1 MPFKNSISG
10 QVFVGLLILAGSWF
24 YLALFWTEVYVH
36 GGNQL
41 HSYTQTQLHFR
52 PSKHPPPLQL
62 HEMIPTQSPV
72 LDNLGSFPGP
82 LSSRCSLTSTFCQRR
97 HLLTVLT
104 PPISSTALG
113 RSICVCVC
121 LYRMEEAR
129 KGLFP
134 IFRYLT
140 AAIWLTTSRGESR
153 SGIRNNFNLGKAHP
167 FMFLVSDILTEN

>member
-1 MPFKNSISG
+1 
-10 QVFVGLLILAGSWF
+10 
-24 YLALFWTEVYVH
+24 
-36 GGNQL
+36 
-41 HSYTQTQLHFR
+41 
-52 PSKHPPPLQL
+52 
-62 HEMIPTQSPV
+62 MIPTQSPV

-140 AAIWLTTSRGESR
+140 AAIWLTTSRGESVPVLYGTIST
-153 SGIRNNFNLGKAHP
+153 SGKHILLLCSR
-167 FMFLVSDILTEN
+167 FLLFQQRVKGTSDRIPIFR

>member
-1 MPFKNSISG
+1 
-10 QVFVGLLILAGSWF
+10 
-24 YLALFWTEVYVH
+24 
-36 GGNQL
+36 
-41 HSYTQTQLHFR
+41 
-52 PSKHPPPLQL
+52 
-62 HEMIPTQSPV
+62 MIPTQSPV

-140 AAIWLTTSRGESR
+140 AAIWLTTSRGESVPVYGTIST
-153 SGIRNNFNLGKAHP
+153 SGKHILLCSR
-167 FMFLVSDILTEN
+167 FMLLQQRIEGNSDRIMIFRQSDRTIGLK